1 MTKTL
6 KWKVM
11 TKENHASI
19 TVEDDLEIKKISIS
33 SMQKLYARSSKLQES
48 VGNIIAD
55 RDILKHV
62 GLVIDASEE
71 NFAAICITHY
81 LVIDVSRLVV
91 TNFIVNSVKEVSATD
106 APLKMHISTTSMKMI
121 KSPIVKISTN
131 NRGLVHLGTASCTLL
146 GDSVLGGSSWADFFS
161 SCAGD

>member
-1 MTKTL
+1 MMQTL

-11 TKENHASI
+11 TKQNHASI
-19 TVEDDLEIKKISIS
+19 TVEDNVKIKKIAIS
-33 SMQKLYARSSKLQES
+33 SLQKLYAKSSKLQES

-91 TNFIVNSVKEVSATD
+91 TD
-106 APLKMHISTTSMKMI
+106 
-121 KSPIVKISTN
+121 
-131 NRGLVHLGTASCTLL
+131 LL
-146 GDSVLGGSSWADFFS
+146 
-161 SCAGD
+161 